1 MKTWRSAVI
10 DDSRLTKAACS
21 SAQPAILEF
30 QAPWFS
36 IYSRDGV
43 YTYETLPQVTILPVV
58 ERTSV
63 VMIRARRPA
72 VGDCPLE
79 LPAGSVMPGE
89 TPRQG
94 AARELAEE
102 TGIVVAN
109 HDRFKQTL
117 PIAVMSGRCPFLDHV
132 YEVELTPIEYESRAG
147 HDGEVE
153 EVVLMPLSDAVRAIQ
168 TGEIYCA
175 VPMAILQRKFLAMN
189 ICNGPGPIHTS

>member
-1 MKTWRSAVI
+1 MNAWKKAVI

-21 SAQPAILEF
+21 CAQPAILEF

-36 IYSRDGV
+36 ICNRGGL

-102 TGIVVAN
+102 TGIIVAN
-109 HDRFKQTL
+109 HDRFTQTL

-132 YEVELTPIEYESRAG
+132 FEVELAQSEYEGRAH
-147 HDGEVE
+147 HDAEVE
-153 EVVLMPLSDAVRAIQ
+153 EVVLMPLTDAVRAIQ

-175 VPMAILQRKFLAMN
+175 VPMAVLQRKFLALN
-189 ICNGPGPIHTS
+189 ICTGPGPKCT